1 MPDCRVTT
9 IQIERVLNLMVR
21 CVLITIA
28 IAASAFAAGPVDAVR
43 EAALGWRQGAVKQ
56 DKVALSQFLSD
67 DLVYA
72 HGGGKTQS
80 KAEYIADVT
89 NGSPHYESF
98 TDRGTKVR
106 LYGRT
111 AVLTGVVEVKPA
123 KGETY
128 RVHTLEIYTEKDG
141 HWQLTQKESVRITP

>member
-1 MPDCRVTT
+1 MYRYF
-9 IQIERVLNLMVR
+9 
-21 CVLITIA
+21 LITMA
-28 IAASAFAAGPVDAVR
+28 IVASAFAAGPVDAVR

-56 DKVALSQFLSD
+56 DKAALSQFLSD

-89 NGSPHYESF
+89 NGPSHYQSF
-98 TDRGTKVR
+98 TDQGTKVR
-106 LYGRT
+106 LYGHT

-123 KGETY
+123 KGEPY
-128 RVHTLEIYTEKDG
+128 RVHTLEVYTEKDG
-141 HWQLTQKESVRITP
+141 HWQLAQKESVRLTP

>member
-1 MPDCRVTT
+1 MARFFLV
-9 IQIERVLNLMVR
+9 
-21 CVLITIA
+21 TIA
-28 IAASAFAAGPVDAVR
+28 LAASALAAGPVDAVR

-56 DKVALSQFLSD
+56 DKAALRRFLSD
-67 DLVYA
+67 ELVYA

-89 NGSPHYESF
+89 NGAPHYQAF
-98 TDRGTKVR
+98 TDQGTKVR
-106 LYGRT
+106 LYGQT
-111 AVLTGVVEVKPA
+111 AVLTGVVEVKPT

-141 HWQLTQKESVRITP
+141 HWQLAQKESVRITP